1 VVDTREKDANVAEE
15 TSSGITVTERAA
27 QEVKTVIEDQ
37 GEPNAMLRVYVA
49 GGGCSG
55 LQYGMALE
63 TEPME
68 GDQIFE
74 VQGVRLVIDQQSFP
88 YLNGAVVDYVEGLMG
103 AGFKIDNPNAASS
116 CGCGSSFSTEDSGG
130 AAASGCGT
138 CPSAGGH

>member
-1 VVDTREKDANVAEE
+1 MTETQEQTGVV
-15 TSSGITVTERAA
+15 ITERAA
-27 QEVKTVIEDQ
+27 QEIKNVIEDQ
-37 GEPNAMLRVYVA
+37 GEPNAMLRIYVA

-68 GDQIFE
+68 GDRVFE
-74 VQGVRLVIDQQSFP
+74 QSGVKVVIDQQSFP
-88 YLNGAVVDYVEGLMG
+88 YLAGANVDYVEGLMG

-130 AAASGCGT
+130 ASGCGG
-138 CPSAGGH
+138 CSHAH